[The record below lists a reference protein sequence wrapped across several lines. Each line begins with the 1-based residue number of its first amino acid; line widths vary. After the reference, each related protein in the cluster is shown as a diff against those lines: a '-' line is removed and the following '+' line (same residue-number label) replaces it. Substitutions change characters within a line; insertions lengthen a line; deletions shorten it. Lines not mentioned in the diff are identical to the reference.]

1 MDVSYHKG
9 DFIVVFNQAASS
21 RKFDFIIWSV
31 YFLFFPLAIF
41 SLIKQFQMF
50 QKSFCHGFVTTG
62 VPILVVSIVL
72 ASRKQNEVYGKKS
85 YGREQGDEL

>member
-1 MDVSYHKG
+1 MG
-9 DFIVVFNQAASS
+9 MCLGARIVKSLSWPFY
-21 RKFDFIIWSV
+21 FDFIIWSV